1 MARKTDGEKIDELK
15 EAVAVLTEQF
25 QTTFQNLKSV
35 EGRLSEIA
43 KDLAD
48 LRREHEKET
57 AMMKRELED
66 LKKWKDEQKKEHD
79 EWGRRVWAFGP
90 NVIGAVVSG
99 IIAALV
105 AYFIS
110 RH

>member
-15 EAVAVLTEQF
+15 DAVAQLTERL
-25 QTTFQNLKSV
+25 QNGIDDLNSFEDKLTELARS
-35 EGRLSEIA
+35 
-43 KDLAD
+43 LAD
-48 LRREHEKET
+48 LRREDEKDI
-57 AMMKRELED
+57 ALLKRELEE

-79 EWGRRVWAFGP
+79 EWGRRAWAFGP

>member
-1 MARKTDGEKIDELK
+1 MARKTDGEKVDELK
-15 EAVAVLTEQF
+15 DAVALLTERL
-25 QTTFQNLKSV
+25 QNTVDDLQSFEDK
-35 EGRLSEIA
+35 LSELA
-43 KDLAD
+43 RGLAD
-48 LRREHEKET
+48 LRREDEKEI
-57 AMMKRELED
+57 ALMKRELED

-90 NVIGAVVSG
+90 NVTGAIVSG

>member
-15 EAVAVLTEQF
+15 DAVAQLTERLQN
-25 QTTFQNLKSV
+25 TTDQLASLRVAAFDTAMS
-35 EGRLSEIA
+35 LS
-43 KDLAD
+43 DF
-48 LRREHEKET
+48 RREYEKET
-57 AMMKRELED
+57 ALMKRELED

-90 NVIGAVVSG
+90 NVTGAIVSG